1 MINFVFYKY
10 YRFWAAIVLL
20 LLSANVY
27 PAIVNGNVLGREFWR
42 KGTNLI
48 NLVFVIVAIGF
59 LIQVLFFKKGE
70 PRANE
75 RAF

>member
-27 PAIVNGNVLGREFWR
+27 PAIVNVLGREFWR
-42 KGTNLI
+42 NGTNLI

>member
-1 MINFVFYKY
+1 MINLVFYKY

-20 LLSANVY
+20 LLSANV
-27 PAIVNGNVLGREFWR
+27 LGREFWR
-42 KGTNLI
+42 NGTNLI